1 MRSSGREE
9 TDRKENNDMTYEELV
24 AKAREVYGKADASGI
39 KGHVA
44 YQFNI
49 TGEGEGAFYLEIDNG
64 VIKIEPYEYFDRD
77 VLFTMTAK
85 NLIKIGLGELD
96 PVWAFT
102 TGRLKLEGSIDK
114 ALLLKDLAGSVK
126 EQLKKESAPAEVTAT
141 ECAGDVKPDAEHDA
155 DSGDD
160 AGETA
165 DNASPAETTE
175 PAVDDAAS
183 AGGASSADNA
193 ESEDGT
199 APAETTEPADNTA
212 APNQTGASVGI
223 RLPGQMSGGR
233 GKKNRKKKRR

>member
-1 MRSSGREE
+1 
-9 TDRKENNDMTYEELV
+9 MTYEELV
-24 AKAREVYGKADASGI
+24 AKAREVFGKADVSGI

-114 ALLLKDLAGSVK
+114 ALLLKELAGSVK

-141 ECAGDVKPDAEHDA
+141 ECAGDVTPADA

-160 AGETA
+160 AGEAA
-165 DNASPAETTE
+165 DNASSEKTTE
-175 PAVDDAAS
+175 PAKD
-183 AGGASSADNA
+183 ASSADGVSAADNA
-193 ESEDGT
+193 ESEDG
-199 APAETTEPADNTA
+199 AALAENAEPADGA
-212 APNQTGASVGI
+212 SLGNQTGASAGI